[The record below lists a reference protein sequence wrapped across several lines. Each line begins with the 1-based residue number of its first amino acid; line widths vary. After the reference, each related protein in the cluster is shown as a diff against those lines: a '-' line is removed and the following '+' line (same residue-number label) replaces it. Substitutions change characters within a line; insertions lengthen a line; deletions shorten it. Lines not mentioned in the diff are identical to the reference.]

1 MSGDG
6 AFGFIDPKDVLRGCH
21 IIPNFAKGKQQADGV
36 GILTVPR
43 MLEIIINTMLAS
55 KFNYF

>member
-36 GILTVPR
+36 GISHCAKDVR
-43 MLEIIINTMLAS
+43 DYNQYYVGS